1 MSKSNCPLR
10 SIALPADPPFSQD
23 QPRPDAAP
31 LRCIGRPDSLTS
43 QHIEVGLVLN
53 AMLGFSAANDYL
65 MRQEI
70 DQAIIVRV
78 LSEGGP
84 RRGEHDASGIRLP
97 HYGTN

>member
-1 MSKSNCPLR
+1 MSKLNCPLR
-10 SIALPADPPFSQD
+10 SVALPADQPPPQD

-65 MRQEI
+65 ERQEI
-70 DQAIIVRV
+70 DPAIIVRV

-84 RRGEHDASGIRLP
+84 RRGEHDASGIRVP
-97 HYGTN
+97 THRTN